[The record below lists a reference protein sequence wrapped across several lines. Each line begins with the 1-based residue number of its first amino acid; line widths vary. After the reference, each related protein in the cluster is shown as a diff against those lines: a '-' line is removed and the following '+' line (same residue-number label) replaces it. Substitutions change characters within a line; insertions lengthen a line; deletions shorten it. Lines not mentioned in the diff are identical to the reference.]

1 MRFLTIIRGLCLIL
15 LGVTVYSILMHI
27 VGWRIPGR
35 LRRFQ
40 KRRDMNCYKHKTLI
54 VLGYYILLAF
64 LIMLGFVLIK
74 YMIRG
79 EI

>member
-1 MRFLTIIRGLCLIL
+1 
-15 LGVTVYSILMHI
+15 
-27 VGWRIPGR
+27 
-35 LRRFQ
+35 
-40 KRRDMNCYKHKTLI
+40 MNCYKHKTLI